1 MRTYTLI
8 SLFILLLIPM
18 VLEANDDDKLMP
30 YQMITVSIDS
40 MTERLGDE
48 TNKKR
53 LGKNKAELYQIID
66 ETLSPYFQKKYAG
79 RLVLNNY
86 WKDSSESQRER
97 FTEGLYQSLIRS
109 YALTMLNFDVS
120 KIKVISGNISLEELK
135 KLTVKSEV
143 DYKGEVIPM
152 NFSFAKFKQGWM
164 FYDVR
169 IEGVSYIKNYRN
181 QFNAEI
187 SANGLESV
195 ILRLESLK
203 D

>member
-120 KIKVISGNISLEELK
+120 KIKVISGNISLEDLK

-152 NFSFAKFKQGWM
+152 NFSFAKFKQGWL